1 MSKIKF
7 QPVIKWSGSKRPIA
21 QNIVDLFPREINN
34 YYEPFCGGASVMR
47 CLLDNIKENKI
58 KVNGNIIC
66 SQLPTPKG
74 VGLPNSLI

>member
-1 MSKIKF
+1 MF

-21 QNIVDLFPREINN
+21 QDIVDLFPREINN

-58 KVNGNIIC
+58 KVNGNIITIKVI
-66 SQLPTPKG
+66 QQYFLNF
-74 VGLPNSLI
+74 GLKVQF